1 MWPEPE
7 DVVQEPTVHLW
18 QQRARLQSR
27 TLEPRHVDVLIA
39 GGGTCCPSPS
49 RASGGNACCYKQSP
63 CCRLMVSDS
72 TRWLGGLSGS
82 GYRRRAER
90 TALLRVKMAAKADR
104 ESWMSFEY
112 LSSTSASRHVI
123 IHKVTP
129 FSPSSL
135 NTMSI
140 ATTERRRASK
150 R

>member
-1 MWPEPE
+1 MA
-7 DVVQEPTVHLW
+7 
-18 QQRARLQSR
+18 RARRCRPGTDSSPVAATGKTAEQNVGTKPCRRS
-27 TLEPRHVDVLIA
+27 HSW
-39 GGGTCCPSPS
+39 GGTCCPSPS

-63 CCRLMVSDS
+63 SCRLMVSDS
-72 TRWLGGLSGS
+72 NRWLGGLSGS
-82 GYRRRAER
+82 GYQRRAER

-112 LSSTSASRHVI
+112 LSSTSALRHVI

-129 FSPSSL
+129 FSPGSL